1 MKGLTG
7 LAWMKFGSNRRTVG
21 AIGIGLFA
29 ALLSSRVVAQ
39 DQVDV
44 RMELAPVAEGIYVLY
59 GQGGNI
65 GVSVGEDGLLLIDD
79 QFAYMTTKIR
89 TAVATVS
96 DRPVRMVLNTHW
108 HGDHTGGNEALARDG
123 AMIVAHENVRA
134 RMNSRHFSTF
144 FNSTS
149 EPSPREALPVV
160 TFDRNVTVHLN
171 GQTIRLEHA
180 PTAHTD
186 GDAIV
191 YFEEANVV
199 HMGDNFFNG
208 LYPFIDAD
216 SGGSI
221 VGMVAA
227 IDTALGHINDETQ
240 VIPGHGPLSDKQG
253 LRAFRDLLDTVA
265 SRMRTAIDAG
275 RSVEDIVASKPTADF
290 DGKWGQGFIEPDDW
304 VALVYGVM
312 TRNASG
318 ESQ

>member
-1 MKGLTG
+1 MAL
-7 LAWMKFGSNRRTVG
+7 V
-21 AIGIGLFA
+21 A
-29 ALLSSRVVAQ
+29 ALVSASVTAQ

-44 RMELAPVAEGIYVLY
+44 RMDLAPVAEGIYVLY

-65 GVSVGEDGLLLIDD
+65 GVSVGEDGVLLIDD
-79 QFAYMTTKIR
+79 QFAYMAQKIR

-96 DRPVRMVLNTHW
+96 ERPIRMVLNTHW
-108 HGDHTGGNEALARDG
+108 HGDHSGGNEALARDG
-123 AMIVAHENVRA
+123 AMIIAHDNVRA

-144 FNSTS
+144 FQSTS
-149 EPSPREALPVV
+149 EPSPRAALPVV
-160 TFDRNVTVHLN
+160 TFDREVTVHLN
-171 GQTIRLEHA
+171 GQTMHLEHA

-227 IDTALGHINDETQ
+227 IDSALGRIDGETR
-240 VIPGHGPLSDKQG
+240 VIPGHGQLSDKQG
-253 LRAFRDLLDTVA
+253 LRTFRDMLDTVA
-265 SRMRTAIDAG
+265 GRVRAAIKAG
-275 RSVEDIVASKPTADF
+275 RSVEEVVASKPTAEF
-290 DGKWGQGFIEPDDW
+290 DASWGQGFIAPDDW

-312 TRNASG
+312 TRNLSDD
-318 ESQ
+318 S

>member
-1 MKGLTG
+1 
-7 LAWMKFGSNRRTVG
+7 MKFRSNYRTAGCV
-21 AIGIGLFA
+21 GIGLLA
-29 ALLSSRVVAQ
+29 ALLSSWVMAQ
-39 DQVDV
+39 DQTDV
-44 RMELAPVAEGIYVLY
+44 RMDLVPVAEGIYVLY
-59 GQGGNI
+59 GRGGNI
-65 GVSVGEDGLLLIDD
+65 GVSVGEDGVLLIDD
-79 QFAYMTTKIR
+79 QFAYMTPKIR

-96 DRPVRMVLNTHW
+96 DGPVRMVLNTHW

-123 AMIVAHENVRA
+123 AMIVAHDNVRA

-160 TFDRNVTVHLN
+160 TFDQNVTVHLN
-171 GQTIRLEHA
+171 GQTMRLEHT

-227 IDTALGHINDETQ
+227 IDGALAKIDDQTR

-253 LRAFRDLLDTVA
+253 LRAFRDMLYTVA
-265 SRMRTAIDAG
+265 GHMREAIDAG
-275 RSVEDIVASKPTADF
+275 RSVEAIVASKPTAEF
-290 DGKWGQGFIEPDDW
+290 DAVWGQGFIKPDDW

-312 TRNASG
+312 TRNDSG
-318 ESQ
+318 DS

>member
-1 MKGLTG
+1 MG
-7 LAWMKFGSNRRTVG
+7 M
-21 AIGIGLFA
+21 FA
-29 ALLSSRVVAQ
+29 VLLSSPGATQ

-44 RMELAPVAEGIYVLY
+44 RMELVTVAEGIYVLY
-59 GQGGNI
+59 GRGGNI
-65 GVSVGEDGLLLIDD
+65 GVSAGEDGVLLIDD
-79 QFAYMTTKIR
+79 QFAYMTPKVR
-89 TAVATVS
+89 AAVATVS
-96 DRPVRMVLNTHW
+96 DSPVRMVLNTHW

-123 AMIVAHENVRA
+123 AMIVAHDNVRA
-134 RMNSRHFSTF
+134 RMNSSHFSTF
-144 FNSTS
+144 FQSTS

-160 TFDRNVTVHLN
+160 TFERDVTVHLN
-171 GQTIRLEHA
+171 GHTIWLEHA

-227 IDTALGHINDETQ
+227 IDTALARIDAETR
-240 VIPGHGPLSDKQG
+240 VIPGHGPMSDKNG
-253 LRAFRDLLDTVA
+253 LRAFRDMLATVA
-265 SRMRTAIDAG
+265 GRMRTAIDVG
-275 RSVEDIVASKPTADF
+275 RSVEEIVASKPTADF
-290 DGKWGQGFIEPDDW
+290 DANWGQGFIKPDDW

-312 TRNASG
+312 TRNESG
-318 ESQ
+318 DS